1 MARVSHLVFLKGRMN
16 VRVNITLN
24 RGIYW
29 ICKRIWFYDRVYMPT
44 TLPND
49 PLCIHAMQ
57 ICHCVVRSHWLSGA
71 PICWT
76 REHII
81 CSWYQNIM
89 TCRGEKNG
97 FHKSDPTCLVKF
109 STGKH
114 ICPLQPDSEL
124 ISGLIPNFQVIENR
138 HTPLAL
144 TVKPHT

>member
-1 MARVSHLVFLKGRMN
+1 MAQASRLFFLKGGMN

-57 ICHCVVRSHWLSGA
+57 ICHRIVRSGWLSGA

-89 TCRGEKNG
+89 TRRGEKH
-97 FHKSDPTCLVKF
+97 FLHKSDPAYLVKC
-109 STGKH
+109 GPVKH
-114 ICPLQPDSEL
+114 ISKRIALFQPGSEL
-124 ISGLIPNFQVIENR
+124 ISGYFQTSKSPR
-138 HTPLAL
+138 TDTPL
-144 TVKPHT
+144 